1 MESGHPDIPIPF
13 ENVVHILKRKQFPL
27 HYDPY
32 PWKYGKPDDKNACLK
47 SIMAQYIYR
56 YKIDSW
62 AMQDVDFIN
71 HPWTCTKTIHH
82 SFRDGNIPG
91 IDLRRFVE
99 ALKDP
104 STGLTKQERKKV
116 EKESRMYLIVK
127 RCGLKV
133 LWNFFTSMVTM
144 LRKG

>member
-1 MESGHPDIPIPF
+1 M
-13 ENVVHILKRKQFPL
+13 
-27 HYDPY
+27 
-32 PWKYGKPDDKNACLK
+32 
-47 SIMAQYIYR
+47 
-56 YKIDSW
+56 
-62 AMQDVDFIN
+62 
-71 HPWTCTKTIHH
+71 
-82 SFRDGNIPG
+82 
-91 IDLRRFVE
+91 E

>member
-71 HPWTCTKTIHH
+71 HPYFPEHDERVGEYFHEREDHGHVLKRFTTASEMEIFQELI
-82 SFRDGNIPG
+82 SE
-91 IDLRRFVE
+91 DLW
-99 ALKDP
+99 KP
-104 STGLTKQERKKV
+104 
-116 EKESRMYLIVK
+116 
-127 RCGLKV
+127 
-133 LWNFFTSMVTM
+133 
-144 LRKG
+144 